1 MGTCS
6 SRIYPGLEIDT
17 LFEEL
22 EDNMRILHNMYNTII
37 RDKILN
43 IGIFTECIHYDAQM
57 TEKRHR
63 IEQLIL
69 QKKEYIV
76 HKYKVNE
83 IKLEQL
89 NALLTFKT
97 NILQFLISKEF
108 IIETSLL
115 HNPQFK
121 SFLSILPDSERRD
134 SYNNY
139 ISIEK
144 QKSDS
149 SIYNNLVISNPSK
162 NTHRHFINKYDR
174 CSNCNSL
181 LTQGSS
187 LSIVKH
193 IHTNENNTHGSTPK
207 IKMRSMTTL

>member
-1 MGTCS
+1 
-6 SRIYPGLEIDT
+6 
-17 LFEEL
+17 
-22 EDNMRILHNMYNTII
+22 
-37 RDKILN
+37 
-43 IGIFTECIHYDAQM
+43 M

-63 IEQLIL
+63 LEQLLSQNRSYIIY
-69 QKKEYIV
+69 EYMI
-76 HKYKVNE
+76 NE

-97 NILQFLISKEF
+97 NILQNLIVKEF

-121 SFLSILPDSERRD
+121 SFLSILPDPKRRD
-134 SYNNY
+134 SYNKY

-144 QKSDS
+144 QRSDS
-149 SIYNNLVISNPSK
+149 SIYETIISS
-162 NTHRHFINKYDR
+162 NTPKQVKSQVTNKYDR
-174 CSNCNSL
+174 CSNCNCSF
-181 LTQGSS
+181 TQGSS

-193 IHTNENNTHGSTPK
+193 INTNENNTGYSTPR